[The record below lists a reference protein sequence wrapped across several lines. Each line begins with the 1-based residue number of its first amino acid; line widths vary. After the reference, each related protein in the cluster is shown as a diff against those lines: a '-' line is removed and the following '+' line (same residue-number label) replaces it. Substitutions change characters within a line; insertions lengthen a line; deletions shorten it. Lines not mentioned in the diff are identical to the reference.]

1 MERGFIFK
9 AFNEFD
15 GLGIHID
22 TFKAYLDTLPK
33 NDNGWV
39 HFVIHDNP
47 PKSTHPKTM
56 MPQYNGSPKEVTMY
70 LWEMRKPGIRR
81 IPFDVWLRDRR
92 GDYTNEVKQDS
103 GEERL

>member
-9 AFNEFD
+9 AFNDFD

-39 HFVIHDNP
+39 HFAIYDNP
-47 PKSTHPKTM
+47 PKSLHPRTM
-56 MPQYNGSPKEVTMY
+56 MPQLDGSPREVALY
-70 LWEMRKPGIRR
+70 LWEMKKPFVQR